1 MENREEQLS
10 GEICASGEA
19 AKHPNLSSN
28 QKLQLTTNPLLL
40 TCSAPTDRYVGNS
53 EYDHLYRQYVGIE
66 STRNPEFING
76 WFSNSFNKSSMA
88 AMMNAATNKV
98 LHINVHELLI
108 ENRSLREKLKEV
120 ITDRDRLL
128 CEVSNLRLEL
138 DMAELKRL
146 PEESPVLYMWTIS
159 WILKIFDLCIYYDC
173 QCNIHSQG
181 RDEDNVNNSVQRENL
196 PVKLFGVRS
205 KMFRAYDVARNSEQ
219 FKEFKDLV
227 ALF

>member
-1 MENREEQLS
+1 MFCSSGLASPLEKNIGFVIQAYIQYYLVRPSDLKSSLFVNCNSDMENREEQL
-10 GEICASGEA
+10 
-19 AKHPNLSSN
+19 
-28 QKLQLTTNPLLL
+28 
-40 TCSAPTDRYVGNS
+40 SAPTDRYVGNS

-66 STRNPEFING
+66 SSRNPEFING
-76 WFSNSFNKSSMA
+76 WFSKSFNKSSMA

-146 PEESPVLYMWTIS
+146 PEERCSCLPKQPL
-159 WILKIFDLCIYYDC
+159 
-173 QCNIHSQG
+173 QCDKETV
-181 RDEDNVNNSVQRENL
+181 R
-196 PVKLFGVRS
+196 PLFLI
-205 KMFRAYDVARNSEQ
+205 AYE
-219 FKEFKDLV
+219 
-227 ALF
+227 

>member
-1 MENREEQLS
+1 MIYRFKKIQYYLVRPSDLKSSLFVNCNSDMENREEQLS
-10 GEICASGEA
+10 GEICASDEA

-28 QKLQLTTNPLLL
+28 QKLQLSTNPLLL
-40 TCSAPTDRYVGNS
+40 TCSAPTDRYDRYVGNS

-66 STRNPEFING
+66 SSRNPEFING
-76 WFSNSFNKSSMA
+76 WFSKSFNKSSMA

-146 PEESPVLYMWTIS
+146 PEE
-159 WILKIFDLCIYYDC
+159 
-173 QCNIHSQG
+173 
-181 RDEDNVNNSVQRENL
+181 R
-196 PVKLFGVRS
+196 
-205 KMFRAYDVARNSEQ
+205 
-219 FKEFKDLV
+219 
-227 ALF
+227 